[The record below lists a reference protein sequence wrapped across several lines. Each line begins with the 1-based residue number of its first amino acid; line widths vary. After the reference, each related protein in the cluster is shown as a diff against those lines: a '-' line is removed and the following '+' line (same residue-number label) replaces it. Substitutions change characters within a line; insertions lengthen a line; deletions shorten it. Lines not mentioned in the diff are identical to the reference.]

1 MIMDILV
8 LAVFALSIFF
18 SLRKGFAA
26 ALAGFFKGIAAVVL
40 AWFFCDDLAAMLLK
54 VPAVHTFAVEKIS
67 QQLSVR
73 WESSD
78 IYNAL
83 PELFTSGENNISNL
97 LINEGAGRLS
107 ALFLTILSFFL
118 ILVGVRLLASAAE
131 KLFSHKERGGFI
143 GFSDRLL
150 GLLFGIVIAIFNILL
165 FLALLLPLV
174 GIIVPSWSETLPQW
188 FEGSYVAKDIY
199 DNNLLLILIRDFI
212 V

>member
-40 AWFFCDDLAAMLLK
+40 ACFFCDDLAAMLLK
-54 VPAVHTFAVEKIS
+54 VPAVHTFAVQKIS

-73 WESSD
+73 WENSD
-78 IYNAL
+78 IYKVL

-131 KLFSHKERGGFI
+131 KLFSHKERGGCI

-174 GIIVPSWSETLPQW
+174 GIVVPSWSETLPQW

>member
-26 ALAGFFKGIAAVVL
+26 ALVGFFKGIAAVVL

-54 VPAVHTFAVEKIS
+54 VPAVHAFAVEKIS

-73 WESSD
+73 WENSD

-131 KLFSHKERGGFI
+131 KLFSHKERGSFI

-165 FLALLLPLV
+165 FLALLLPMV
-174 GIIVPSWSETLPQW
+174 GIVVPSWSETLPQW
-188 FEGSYVAKDIY
+188 FEGSYFAKDIY

>member
-8 LAVFALSIFF
+8 LAVFALSLFL

-26 ALAGFFKGIAAVVL
+26 ALAVFFKGIAAVVL

-150 GLLFGIVIAIFNILL
+150 GLLLGIIIAIFNILL

-174 GIIVPSWSETLPQW
+174 GIVVPSWSETLPQW

>member
-8 LAVFALSIFF
+8 LVVFALSIFF

-26 ALAGFFKGIAAVVL
+26 ALSGFFKGIAAVVL

-54 VPAVHTFAVEKIS
+54 IPAVHTFAVEKIS

-73 WESSD
+73 WENSD
-78 IYNAL
+78 IYKAL
-83 PELFTSGENNISNL
+83 PELFTSGENNISNA
-97 LINEGAGRLS
+97 LINEGASRLA

-118 ILVGVRLLASAAE
+118 ILVGIRLLASAAE
-131 KLFSHKERGGFI
+131 RLFSHKERRGFI
-143 GFSDRLL
+143 GISDRLL

-174 GIIVPSWSETLPQW
+174 GIVVPSWSETLPQW
-188 FEGSYVAKDIY
+188 FEGSYFAKDIY

-212 V
+212 A

>member
-78 IYNAL
+78 IYDAL

-150 GLLFGIVIAIFNILL
+150 GLLLGIIIAIFNILL

-174 GIIVPSWSETLPQW
+174 GIVVPSWSETLPQW

>member
-8 LAVFALSIFF
+8 LVVFALSIFF
-18 SLRKGFAA
+18 SLRKGFAV

-40 AWFFCDDLAAMLLK
+40 AWVFCDDLAALLLK

-73 WESSD
+73 WENSD
-78 IYNAL
+78 IYKAL
-83 PELFTSGENNISNL
+83 PELFTSGENNISNA
-97 LINEGAGRLS
+97 LINEGASRLA

-131 KLFSHKERGGFI
+131 KLFSHKEHGGFI

-150 GLLFGIVIAIFNILL
+150 GLLLGIIIATFNILL

-174 GIIVPSWSETLPQW
+174 GIVVPSWCETLPQW
-188 FEGSYVAKDIY
+188 FEGSYFAKDIY

-212 V
+212 A